1 MESNHRL
8 LLMREAQE
16 AISATATLVKPSV
29 HQPASPPATVRRR
42 RFLQVPHLYP
52 CRTVYG
58 HYPVSGYG
66 LISLTVF
73 MLKLR
78 GQGRARTS
86 DLRVNSHRILLI
98 AVRLSSTKSHSIR
111 RSKPSELPVH
121 LEYILTFT
129 VILIPIV
136 VISID

>member
-1 MESNHRL
+1 MDSNHRL

-16 AISATATLVKPSV
+16 TISATATMVKPSV
-29 HQPASPPATVRRR
+29 HQPASPPPGGAK
-42 RFLQVPHLYP
+42 FLQVPHLYP
-52 CRTVYG
+52 CRTVYD

-78 GQGRARTS
+78 GQGRIRTS
-86 DLRVNSHRILLI
+86 DLRVGDHRILLI
-98 AVRLSSTKSHSIR
+98 AVRLSIAKSHSLR
-111 RSKPSELPVH
+111 RSKPTELPVQI
-121 LEYILTFT
+121 EYILTFT

-136 VISID
+136 VILDD